1 MEFSMMF
8 LQEGPADTFS
18 FMVLGYAVILVT
30 MALYIVSLKV
40 RSNNLEKDLELL
52 KELDKK

>member
-1 MEFSMMF
+1 MEFSMIF

-52 KELDKK
+52 EELDEK

>member
-1 MEFSMMF
+1 MMF

-52 KELDKK
+52 EELDKK

>member
-52 KELDKK
+52 EELDKK